1 VDQGWHSVRA
11 ADPVKEALT
20 SGPPRVAVHNNPK
33 VRSAFYQVAVLVLV
47 LACAY
52 AFAVNASA
60 NLRAQ
65 GFASGFGFL
74 GNTAGFGINQTLIDY
89 SETDT
94 YGRVFVVGLLNTLLV
109 AIIGCVLATV
119 LGFIIGIAR
128 LSPNWLIA
136 RLGGVYV
143 ETIRNLPLLFQILFW
158 YLAVLGTMPSPR
170 NSIGLGLQ
178 PIFSGIGDG
187 IAALGLPGA
196 DAFRSLAAS
205 IGPPDVYLNNR
216 GVILPRPLLG
226 DGFEWVAIGFGLAVL
241 LAIVLRIWARQR
253 LDATGKTFPTGW
265 AAFAL
270 IVGLPGVVLLA
281 LGVPIG
287 FEHPQLR
294 GFNFVGGVRLIP
306 ELVAL
311 LFALV
316 TYTAAFIAEVVRAG
330 IQAVPRGQSEASQA
344 LGLKRGLTLRLIIV
358 PQALRVIIPPLTN
371 QYLNLTKNSS
381 LAVAIGY
388 PDLFAVFAGTTLNQ
402 THQAIE
408 IIAITMAVYLAIS
421 LITSIL
427 MNWYN
432 ARSNRRFER

>member
-1 VDQGWHSVRA
+1 
-11 ADPVKEALT
+11 VKQALPG
-20 SGPPRVAVHNNPK
+20 GPPRVAVHNNPK
-33 VRSAFYQVAVLVLV
+33 VRGAFYQAVALVLV

-52 AFAVNASA
+52 AFAVNASD
-60 NLRAQ
+60 NLRSQ

-74 GNTAGFGINQTLIDY
+74 DNTAGFGINQTLIDY

-109 AIIGCVLATV
+109 AVIGCVFATV

-143 ETIRNLPLLFQILFW
+143 ETIRNLPLLFQLLFW
-158 YLAVLGTMPSPR
+158 YLAVLGTMPGPR

-178 PIFSGIGDG
+178 PLLAGIGDG
-187 IAALGLPGA
+187 AAALGLPGA
-196 DAFRSLAAS
+196 DAFRSLAAWV
-205 IGPPDVYLNNR
+205 GPPDVYLNNR

-226 DGFEWVAIGFGLAVL
+226 DGFEWVAIAFGLAVL
-241 LAIVLRIWARQR
+241 LAIALRIWARRR

-270 IVGLPGVVLLA
+270 IAVLPLAALLA
-281 LGVPIG
+281 LGLPIS

-316 TYTAAFIAEVVRAG
+316 TYTAAYIAEVVRAG
-330 IQAVPRGQSEASQA
+330 ILAVPRGQSEAALA
-344 LGLKRGLTLRLIIV
+344 LGLRRGLALRLIIV

-371 QYLNLTKNSS
+371 QFLNLTKNSS
-381 LAVAIGY
+381 LAVGVGY

-421 LITSIL
+421 LITSLL

-432 ARSNRRFER
+432 ARTNRQFER

>member
-1 VDQGWHSVRA
+1 MELRK
-11 ADPVKEALT
+11 PEVKD
-20 SGPPRVAVHNNPK
+20 GPPRVALRNNPK
-33 VRSAFYQVAVLVLV
+33 VRSTFYQVIVLLVVLG
-47 LACAY
+47 CAY

-74 GNTAGFGINQTLIDY
+74 GNTAGFGINQTLIAY
-89 SETDT
+89 SETDS
-94 YGRVFVVGLLNTLLV
+94 YGRVFLVGLLNTLLV
-109 AIIGCVLATV
+109 AVVGCVFATV
-119 LGFIIGIAR
+119 LGFIIGLAR

-136 RLGGVYV
+136 RLGGAYV

-158 YLAVLGTMPSPR
+158 YLAVLGAMPAPR

-178 PIFSGIGDG
+178 PILMAIGDAFAG
-187 IAALGLPGA
+187 LGLPA
-196 DAFRSLAAS
+196 ATVEIWRSLATWV
-205 IGPPDVYLNNR
+205 GPPDVYINNR
-216 GVILPRPLLG
+216 GVILPQPLLG
-226 DGFEWVAIGFGLAVL
+226 EGFEWVAIAFGVGVIGAF
-241 LAIVLRIWARQR
+241 ALRIVARRR
-253 LDATGKTFPTGW
+253 LDATGETFAAGW
-265 AAFAL
+265 IGLAL
-270 IVGLPGVVLLA
+270 IVGLPVATLYA
-281 LGVPIG
+281 LGVPLS

-311 LFALV
+311 LVALI
-316 TYTAAFIAEVVRAG
+316 TYTAAFIAEVVRG
-330 IQAVPRGQSEASQA
+330 GVLAVPRGQSEAAQA
-344 LGLKRGLTLRLIIV
+344 LGLRRSVILRLIIV
-358 PQALRVIIPPLTN
+358 PQALRVIVPPLTN

-408 IIAITMAVYLAIS
+408 IIAITMAVYLSIS
-421 LITSIL
+421 LITSVL

-432 ARSNRRFER
+432 ARMRLSER

>member
-1 VDQGWHSVRA
+1 
-11 ADPVKEALT
+11 VKQALPG
-20 SGPPRVAVHNNPK
+20 GPPRVAVHNNPK
-33 VRSAFYQVAVLVLV
+33 VRSAFYQAVALVLV

-52 AFAVNASA
+52 AFVVNANA

-109 AIIGCVLATV
+109 AVIGCVFATV

-158 YLAVLGTMPSPR
+158 YLAVLGTMPGPR
-170 NSIGLGLQ
+170 QSIGLGLQ
-178 PIFSGIGDG
+178 PILSWIGDG
-187 IAALGLPGA
+187 IAAIGLPAAIA
-196 DAFRSLAAS
+196 DSFRSLAAW

-216 GVILPRPLLG
+216 GVILPRPLPG
-226 DGFEWVAIGFGLAVL
+226 DGFGWVAIAFGLAVL
-241 LAIVLRIWARQR
+241 LSIALRIWARRR

-265 AAFAL
+265 AALAL
-270 IVGLPGVVLLA
+270 IIGLPAAVLLV
-281 LGVPIG
+281 LGVPIS

-311 LFALV
+311 LLALI
-316 TYTAAFIAEVVRAG
+316 TYTAAYIAEVVRGG
-330 IQAVPRGQSEASQA
+330 ILAVPRGQSEAAQA
-344 LGLKRGLTLRLIIV
+344 LGLRRGLTLRLIIV
-358 PQALRVIIPPLTN
+358 PQAMRVIVPPLTN
-371 QYLNLTKNSS
+371 QFLNLTKNSS
-381 LAVAIGY
+381 LAVGIGY

-421 LITSIL
+421 LITSLL

-432 ARSNRRFER
+432 ARTNRRFER

>member
-11 ADPVKEALT
+11 ADPVKQALPG
-20 SGPPRVAVHNNPK
+20 GPPRVAVHNNPK
-33 VRSAFYQVAVLVLV
+33 VRSAFYQAVALVLV

-52 AFAVNASA
+52 AFAVNASD

-74 GNTAGFGINQTLIDY
+74 SNTAGFGINQTLIDY

-109 AIIGCVLATV
+109 ALVGCVLATI

-136 RLGGVYV
+136 RLGGAYV
-143 ETIRNLPLLFQILFW
+143 ETIRNLPLLFQMLFW
-158 YLAVLGTMPSPR
+158 YLAVLGTMPGPR

-178 PIFSGIGDG
+178 PILAGIGDG
-187 IAALGLPGA
+187 IAAIGLPGA
-196 DAFRSLAAS
+196 DAFRSLADW

-226 DGFEWVAIGFGLAVL
+226 DGFEWVAIAFGLAVL
-241 LAIVLRIWARQR
+241 LAIALRIWARRQ

-265 AAFAL
+265 TAFGL
-270 IVGLPGVVLLA
+270 IVGLPLAALFA

-316 TYTAAFIAEVVRAG
+316 TYTAAYIAEVVRAG
-330 IQAVPRGQSEASQA
+330 ILAVPRGQSEAALA
-344 LGLKRGLTLRLIIV
+344 LGLRRGLALRLIIV
-358 PQALRVIIPPLTN
+358 PQALRVIVPPLTN
-371 QYLNLTKNSS
+371 QFLNLTKNSS
-381 LAVAIGY
+381 LAVGIGY
-388 PDLFAVFAGTTLNQ
+388 PDLFAIFAGTTLNQ

-421 LITSIL
+421 LITSLL

-432 ARSNRRFER
+432 ARANRRFER